1 MAKEHIFML
10 RYYLI
15 TLITMLRG
23 NIFSLSEKRLF
34 FGMLLIESATEQGKG
49 RTDGRRTDE
58 GSPYQRP
65 TTKLSGRKIIFM
77 PPSSMSDVAPPTDMI
92 MSWTPTF

>member
-34 FGMLLIESATEQGKG
+34 FGMLLIESATEQGNG
-49 RTDGRRTDE
+49 RMDARTDRRRKPL
-58 GSPYQRP
+58 S
-65 TTKLSGRKIIFM
+65 TTNNKIKW
-77 PPSSMSDVAPPTDMI
+77 P
-92 MSWTPTF
+92 